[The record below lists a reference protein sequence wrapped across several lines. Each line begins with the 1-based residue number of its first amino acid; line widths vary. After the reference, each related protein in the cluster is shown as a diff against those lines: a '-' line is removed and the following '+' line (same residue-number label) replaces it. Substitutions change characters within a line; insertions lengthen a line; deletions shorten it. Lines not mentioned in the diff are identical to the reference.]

1 MNYISEN
8 WKQIQYAIPV
18 FYIVVVCA
26 VSAVFSKNL
35 TKAKS
40 KTQESR
46 ERLRDKHKI
55 SQAQDDK
62 FNIDDKIMELSKE
75 VSRLNT
81 PETFVQQS
89 KVAREII
96 KLRREAKR
104 LSEIIIQE
112 GGVLTEVELDKSRL
126 EDLKKSGSNNK
137 MLVAFALSI
146 LLSKY
151 GCSFNI
157 NRSNVFPLELFM
169 GGDSQV
175 RELDGKT
182 HYAWD
187 FHLTLFFA
195 FLTVRFSTRLGR
207 LFGLE

>member
-1 MNYISEN
+1 MGFVSEN
-8 WKQIQYAIPV
+8 WDKIQYLIPV

-26 VSAVFSKNL
+26 VSAIFSKNL
-35 TKAKS
+35 TKSKS
-40 KTQESR
+40 KSTSGEG
-46 ERLRDKHKI
+46 RLRDRHKI
-55 SQAQDDK
+55 TEAQSQK
-62 FNIDDKIMELSKE
+62 FDIDDKISELSKE
-75 VSRLNT
+75 AVRLNT

-89 KVAREII
+89 KVTREII

-104 LSEIIIQE
+104 LSDIIAQE
-112 GGVLTEVELDKSRL
+112 GGVLTEAELEKNRF

-137 MLVAFALSI
+137 MLVAFGLC
-146 LLSKY
+146 LVLSKY
-151 GCSFNI
+151 GCSFNV
-157 NRSNVFPLELFM
+157 NRSNVYPLELFM

-175 RELDGKT
+175 REIDGKS

-207 LFGLE
+207 LFGLD